1 MKMIQTFYQ
10 ESLNRFVV
18 DVSAD
23 DDKLT
28 AVWMVFATRPEIKRF
43 NFVFILNKSYGYLQ
57 ISDCLDKT

>member
-23 DDKLT
+23 DDELT
-28 AVWMVFATRPEIKRF
+28 AVWMVFATIPKIKIF

-57 ISDCLDKT
+57 ISDCLAKT

>member
-23 DDKLT
+23 DDELT
-28 AVWMVFATRPEIKRF
+28 AVWMVFATIPEIKRF
-43 NFVFILNKSYGYLQ
+43 NFVFILNKRYG
-57 ISDCLDKT
+57 